1 MNKNKKNRKN
11 RSIYNTKKKLEGYLR
26 MRLSNLHQNQ
36 IECAL
41 CESIVF
47 FSLVPL
53 KVYPSARLLSAVN
66 FVLSE
71 TRKVR

>member
-1 MNKNKKNRKN
+1 
-11 RSIYNTKKKLEGYLR
+11 